1 MVQTKIMWSWVL
13 LDSARSYAFL
23 DFAVATICLFFSDFT
38 HIFRKY
44 HLLLSLSLSLSLS
57 YFRVFAL
64 SLLTSPRTQ
73 GMVLVINIQIIL
85 DSLSHFITLISVFSV
100 STISFIRFFP
110 FFLQK
115 RKKKK
120 RFFPFFLFVSKRNYN
135 TSCIWVFF
143 FTLIYS
149 SYFFIRFWFCII

>member
-23 DFAVATICLFFSDFT
+23 DYVVATICLFFSDFT

-44 HLLLSLSLSLSLS
+44 HLLLSLSLS

-73 GMVLVINIQIIL
+73 GLVLVINIQIIL
-85 DSLSHFITLISVFSV
+85 DSLSHFI
-100 STISFIRFFP
+100 RFFP
-110 FFLQK
+110 FFSP
-115 RKKKK
+115 KKKK
-120 RFFPFFLFVSKRNYN
+120 RKDFSLFFSLLVKEIIILHVFGCFFYINIFKLFLY
-135 TSCIWVFF
+135 
-143 FTLIYS
+143 
-149 SYFFIRFWFCII
+149 